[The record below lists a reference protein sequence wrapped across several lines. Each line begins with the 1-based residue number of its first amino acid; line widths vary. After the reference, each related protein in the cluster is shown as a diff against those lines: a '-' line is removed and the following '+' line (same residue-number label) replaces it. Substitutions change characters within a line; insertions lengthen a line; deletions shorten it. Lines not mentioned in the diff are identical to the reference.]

1 MIDSPNPMSR
11 VGAFF
16 DVDRTIVSCNTG
28 RLFVRDL
35 RRRGQISFFRSLRA
49 LIWMAKYHLSLID
62 LQWVATRLAGEMAGK
77 LEREFAEHC
86 RGLVE
91 KDVLPLVVP
100 GAREKIEKHRAEG
113 HVLAI
118 LSTSPCYIT
127 EPLAEVL
134 GIEEVISTRFEI
146 ADGLFTGRLLG
157 PACVGKGKV
166 HWAEDLGTRLQV
178 DLSQSWFYTD
188 SYTDMPMLERVGN
201 RVVVNPDPRLR
212 RMAKRRGWP
221 VQDWRHPLSAAGAAA
236 TAAAGEASA

>member
-1 MIDSPNPMSR
+1 MSR

-28 RLFVRDL
+28 RLFLRDL
-35 RRRGQISFFRSLRA
+35 RSRGEISLYRAVRA

-62 LQWVATRLAGEMAGK
+62 LQWVAARLAGEMAGK
-77 LEREFAEHC
+77 VERDFAERC
-86 RGLVE
+86 RGWVE

-100 GAREKIEKHRAEG
+100 GARGQIERHRSEG

-127 EPLAEVL
+127 EPIAETL
-134 GIEEVISTRFEI
+134 GIEEVISTRFEV
-146 ADGLFTGRLLG
+146 DGGHFTGRLIG
-157 PACVGKGKV
+157 PACVGRGKV
-166 HWAEDLGTRLQV
+166 HWAEDLVARRQV

-212 RMAKRRGWP
+212 RIAKRRGWP
-221 VQDWRHPLSAAGAAA
+221 VQDWRYPVPETGVSASAAGG
-236 TAAAGEASA
+236 AGA